1 MTLESSKNL
10 GGVGAILLFI
20 GVLPWIAPYG
30 WILSLIGLL
39 LVMLGFKGLADYYQE
54 AGVFNNALYAV
65 ILTIVGVVI
74 FAILLFT
81 AAVGFLSA
89 LGLSLA
95 NVADWSAVITEWSTG
110 ATPDLTLIWDF
121 VAQILLAG
129 VALWICLI
137 IAAVF
142 LRKSLGVVSAK
153 SGVGLFGIT
162 GLLILIGAVIP
173 VIGLL
178 LIWIGI
184 LLLAVA
190 FFSVRPQQS
199 QPAMSTAAPTQA

>member
-1 MTLESSKNL
+1 M

-30 WILSLIGLL
+30 WVVGLIGLIL
-39 LVMLGFKGLADYYQE
+39 AMLGFKGIADYYKE

-65 ILTIVGVVI
+65 ILAVVGVVV
-74 FAILLFT
+74 FFVLLFT
-81 AAVGFLSA
+81 AAVGFLA
-89 LGLSLA
+89 DLGLTFS
-95 NVADWSAVITEWSTG
+95 NVTEWSAVISQL
-110 ATPDLTLIWDF
+110 DLVGTSILWDL

-129 VALWICLI
+129 VVLWICLI
-137 IAAVF
+137 IAAIL

-173 VIGLL
+173 LIGLL

-190 FFSVRPQQS
+190 FFSIRPQQA
-199 QPAMSTAAPTQA
+199 QAATPAAAPTQA

>member
-1 MTLESSKNL
+1 M

-30 WILSLIGLL
+30 WVVGLIGLIL
-39 LVMLGFKGLADYYQE
+39 AMLGFKGIADYYKE

-65 ILTIVGVVI
+65 ILAVVGVVV
-74 FAILLFT
+74 FFVLLFT
-81 AAVGFLSA
+81 AAVGFLA
-89 LGLSLA
+89 DLGLTFS
-95 NVADWSAVITEWSTG
+95 NVTEWSAVISQL
-110 ATPDLTLIWDF
+110 DLVGTSILWDL

-129 VALWICLI
+129 VVLWICLI
-137 IAAVF
+137 IAAIL

-173 VIGLL
+173 LIGLL

-190 FFSVRPQQS
+190 FFSIRPQQA
-199 QPAMSTAAPTQA
+199 QAATPVAAPTQA

>member
-30 WILSLIGLL
+30 WILGLIGLL

-74 FAILLFT
+74 FAVLLFT

-89 LGLSLA
+89 LGLSFS
-95 NVADWSAVITEWSTG
+95 NMADWSAVITEWSTG
-110 ATPDLTLIWDF
+110 AAPDLTIVMDF

-137 IAAVF
+137 IGAVL

-178 LIWIGI
+178 IIWIGV

-199 QPAMSTAAPTQA
+199 QPAMSTAAPTQV

>member
-30 WILSLIGLL
+30 WILGLIGLL

-74 FAILLFT
+74 FAVLLFT

-89 LGLSLA
+89 LGLSFA
-95 NVADWSAVITEWSTG
+95 NVADWSTVITEWSTG

-129 VALWICLI
+129 VVLWICLI
-137 IAAVF
+137 IAAIL

-173 VIGLL
+173 LIGLL

-190 FFSVRPQQS
+190 FFSIRPQQA
-199 QPAMSTAAPTQA
+199 QPAMSTAAPTQV

>member
-1 MTLESSKNL
+1 MMLESSKNM

-30 WILSLIGLL
+30 WVVGLIGLIL
-39 LVMLGFKGLADYYQE
+39 TMLGFKGLADYYKE
-54 AGVFNNALYAV
+54 AGVFNNALYAI
-65 ILTIVGVVI
+65 ILAVVGVVI
-74 FAILLFT
+74 FAVLLFT
-81 AAVGFLSA
+81 AAVGLLTD
-89 LGLSLA
+89 LGLTLS
-95 NVADWSAVITEWSTG
+95 NVTEWS
-110 ATPDLTLIWDF
+110 ASISQLDLAGTSVIWDF
-121 VAQILLAG
+121 IAQILLAG

-137 IAAVF
+137 IAAIL

-173 VIGLL
+173 LIGLL

-190 FFSVRPQQS
+190 FFSIRPQQA
-199 QPAMSTAAPTQA
+199 QAATPAAAPTQA

>member
-30 WILSLIGLL
+30 WILGLIGLL

-74 FAILLFT
+74 FAVLLFT

-89 LGLSLA
+89 LGLSFS
-95 NVADWSAVITEWSTG
+95 NMADWSAVITEWSTG
-110 ATPDLTLIWDF
+110 AAPDLTIVLDF
-121 VAQILLAG
+121 AAQILLAG

-137 IAAVF
+137 IGAVL

-178 LIWIGI
+178 IIWIGV

-199 QPAMSTAAPTQA
+199 QPAMSTAAPTQV

>member
-30 WILSLIGLL
+30 WILGLIGLI

-65 ILTIVGVVI
+65 ILAVIGVVI
-74 FAILLFT
+74 FVVLLFT

-89 LGLSLA
+89 LGLSFA
-95 NVADWSAVITEWSTG
+95 NMADWSAVITQWSAG
-110 ATPDLTLIWDF
+110 AAPDLTIVWDF

-129 VALWICLI
+129 VAMWICLI
-137 IAAVF
+137 IAAVL
-142 LRKSLGVVSAK
+142 LRKSLGIVSAK

-173 VIGLL
+173 LIGLL
-178 LIWIGI
+178 LIWIGL
-184 LLLAVA
+184 LLLAVS
-190 FFSVRPQQS
+190 FFTIRPQQA
-199 QPAMSTAAPTQA
+199 QPAMSATAATQV